1 MMGQSPEG
9 QQSEDMKM
17 PLGAGEEKSENGT
30 ALATICVYGYGP
42 TKSPFYE
49 EAQTVRANSEGGAA
63 DSGRSRELRTKAAAH

>member
-1 MMGQSPEG
+1 MMGQIPEG
-9 QQSEDMKM
+9 QQSEDIKM
-17 PLGAGEEKSENGT
+17 PLGAGEEKFENGT

-49 EAQTVRANSEGGAA
+49 EAQTVRAIRGGAA